1 MNYMLKPHKLYYLQR
16 KPDDVLTQDIHSDI
30 RRDKLDI
37 ILRILEVGNSPVKK
51 THILYKAGINFYQL
65 SRYLDLLLKTGMMEE
80 VQAPFVA
87 YRTTEKGRV
96 LMRLFSSAELQ
107 AAVTNSDGPV
117 SRSMKSTRH
126 SLGTEGLV

>member
-1 MNYMLKPHKLYYLQR
+1 MLKPRKLYYFQW
-16 KPDDVLTQDIHSDI
+16 KADVVLTQDIRTDI

-37 ILRILEVGNSPVKK
+37 ILRILEVGNAPVKK

-80 VQAPFVA
+80 VDTPFVG

-96 LMRLFSSAELQ
+96 LMNLFNSSDLQ
-107 AAVTNSDGPV
+107 ASVTNSGGV
-117 SRSMKSTRH
+117 STQRSITNARQ
-126 SLGTEGLV
+126 SLGPERIY

>member
-1 MNYMLKPHKLYYLQR
+1 MLKPHKLYYFHG
-16 KPDDVLTQDIHSDI
+16 KPDYVLTQDIHTDI

-80 VQAPFVA
+80 VQTPFVA

-96 LMRLFSSAELQ
+96 LINLFSSADLQ
-107 AAVTNSDGPV
+107 AALAESGPSSISGRSIRTARQNSAPA
-117 SRSMKSTRH
+117 RAY
-126 SLGTEGLV
+126 

>member
-1 MNYMLKPHKLYYLQR
+1 M
-16 KPDDVLTQDIHSDI
+16 HSDI

-37 ILRILEVGNSPVKK
+37 ILRILEVGSSPVKK

-80 VQAPFVA
+80 VQTPFVA

-96 LMRLFSSAELQ
+96 LIKLFSSSELA
-107 AAVTNSDGPV
+107 AAVTSGPSV
-117 SRSMKSTRH
+117 EARGLKGSRQ
-126 SLGTEGLV
+126 SLGTEGFF

>member
-1 MNYMLKPHKLYYLQR
+1 MLNPHKLYYLQR

-107 AAVTNSDGPV
+107 AAVSNSDGPA
-117 SRSMKSTRH
+117 SRPIKSARH